1 MSQLVLIQQS
11 IFVPFAL
18 DYGASFKKHSNE
30 LTQREV
36 TDLLS
41 TRQKTA
47 AGPRA
52 RSLSKQ
58 AMEGKRPM
66 GFILLRYH
74 LEMSKIIIIK
84 NAVLAVACGIWSNAG
99 KILNEYIM
107 LKGWWLVPDVTLG
120 DRRNYSL
127 NN

>member
-1 MSQLVLIQQS
+1 
-11 IFVPFAL
+11 
-18 DYGASFKKHSNE
+18 
-30 LTQREV
+30 
-36 TDLLS
+36 
-41 TRQKTA
+41 
-47 AGPRA
+47 
-52 RSLSKQ
+52 
-58 AMEGKRPM
+58 M